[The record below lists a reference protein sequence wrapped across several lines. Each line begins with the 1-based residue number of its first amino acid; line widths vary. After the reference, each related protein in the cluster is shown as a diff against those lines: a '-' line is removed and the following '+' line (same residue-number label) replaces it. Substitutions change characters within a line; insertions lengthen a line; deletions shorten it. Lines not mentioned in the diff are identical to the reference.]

1 MDGMP
6 KSQTL
11 EWYTNG
17 FYISFCHI
25 LPHQKKT
32 CKMQSRG
39 ANTSGPLGRT
49 QLILLLAGHA
59 SPVGCKHHS
68 LKVEILRARKVKIC
82 SNPACLHL
90 HCNSFSELTQLKD
103 KYSTTD
109 TLSHG
114 VVTMYCWGLMN
125 SHIHLTTKNSQEFKQ
140 KPKEVLGSLCTRQ
153 PQNFYVYIYIY
164 IPQNLWTLRRAF
176 PSEATQET
184 SQTFPC
190 STRPTGPTTN
200 SALPPSPYTEKLQL
214 LASAW
219 RCYLYGMISGWIYLV
234 KL

>member
-1 MDGMP
+1 MS
-6 KSQTL
+6 KIRHVYICTVIALAS
-11 EWYTNG
+11 WHSSKTN
-17 FYISFCHI
+17 
-25 LPHQKKT
+25 
-32 CKMQSRG
+32 
-39 ANTSGPLGRT
+39 
-49 QLILLLAGHA
+49 
-59 SPVGCKHHS
+59 
-68 LKVEILRARKVKIC
+68 
-82 SNPACLHL
+82 
-90 HCNSFSELTQLKD
+90 
-103 KYSTTD
+103 

-125 SHIHLTTKNSQEFKQ
+125 SHIHLTTKNSQEFKR

-153 PQNFYVYIYIY
+153 PQNFYVYIY

-219 RCYLYGMISGWIYLV
+219 RCYLYGMISGWIYLIFIIFIIFPQ
-234 KL
+234 